1 MLRLHKNGI
10 YNIKDK
16 SKGIAD
22 AIFHE
27 DVSAPVVELS
37 AVLVGHSVV
46 FKACG
51 SIDSVSYSSS
61 VTLSLGERALYLTFW
76 FYGVCFWLRSSAC
89 ACAR

>member
-1 MLRLHKNGI
+1 MLRLHKSGI

-16 SKGIAD
+16 SNGTAD

-27 DVSAPVVELS
+27 DVSAPGVELS

-46 FKACG
+46 FKACR

-61 VTLSLGERALYLTFW
+61 VTLSFGERALYLTFW
-76 FYGVCFWLRSSAC
+76 FYGSCLWLRSSAC

>member
-10 YNIKDK
+10 RNIKDK

-22 AIFHE
+22 AIFHGV
-27 DVSAPVVELS
+27 VSAPVVELS

-51 SIDSVSYSSS
+51 SIDPVSYSSS
-61 VTLSLGERALYLTFW
+61 GTLSLGECALF
-76 FYGVCFWLRSSAC
+76 C
-89 ACAR
+89 